1 MKAKKKTLSVKDLKV
16 NTTTAV
22 KQTAMGDKYVNT
34 SQDGTF
40 CTGGDR
46 CCA

>member
-16 NTTTAV
+16 KTTAAV
-22 KQTAMGDKYVNT
+22 KPVVNGESFNN
-34 SQDGTF
+34 SQYGTF